1 VKAPG
6 FVVSP
11 RQSRRTSVVCL
22 HYRSVILSDEVAMA
36 TEESKDP
43 YRNHEPRLS
52 YRVPS
57 RVASLGAQ
65 DDNNVLWLQVA
76 LATCTDGT
84 HA

>member
-1 VKAPG
+1 
-6 FVVSP
+6 
-11 RQSRRTSVVCL
+11 
-22 HYRSVILSDEVAMA
+22 MA
-36 TEESKDP
+36 TEASKDP

-52 YRVPS
+52 YSGPS

>member
-1 VKAPG
+1 MVILSGHFTA
-6 FVVSP
+6 
-11 RQSRRTSVVCL
+11 
-22 HYRSVILSDEVAMA
+22 VILSDEVAIA

-43 YRNHEPRLS
+43 YRNHKPRLS

-57 RVASLGAQ
+57 RVASLGAP
-65 DDNNVLWLQVA
+65 DDKNVLWSQVA